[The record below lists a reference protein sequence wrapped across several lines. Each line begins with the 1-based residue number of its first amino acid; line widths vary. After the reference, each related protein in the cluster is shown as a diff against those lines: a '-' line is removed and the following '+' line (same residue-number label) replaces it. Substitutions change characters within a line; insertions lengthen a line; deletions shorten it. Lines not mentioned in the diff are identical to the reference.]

1 MDNYQLYITT
11 YTLKLPIINVNQPL
25 SRWRKQCEN
34 LNELPPTAE
43 GIDKIEAEMLPLI
56 LQQ

>member
-25 SRWRKQCEN
+25 SRWRKQCKN
-34 LNELPPTAE
+34 LNELPLTGD
-43 GIDKIEAEMLPLI
+43 GIGKIEAEVLPLI
-56 LQQ
+56 L